1 MGTGTVAADA
11 PTTSIHLQ
19 LRVDSPLIGAG
30 RNEDAAGLATDA
42 DGLTSVMGNGG
53 RHRGV

>member
-42 DGLTSVMGNGG
+42 DGLPSVMGNGG